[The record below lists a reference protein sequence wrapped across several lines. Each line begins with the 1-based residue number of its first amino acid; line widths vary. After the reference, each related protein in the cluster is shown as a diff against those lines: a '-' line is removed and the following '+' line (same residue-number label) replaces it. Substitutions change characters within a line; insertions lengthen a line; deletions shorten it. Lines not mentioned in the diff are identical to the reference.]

1 MKKLGSIVIFVCFIL
16 WLFYDFLTANK
27 SFEALYK
34 SYVPE
39 KSFDS
44 ITSATAKVAI
54 VPSDDPELADP
65 ISRTSS
71 SISYEQI
78 EDMVRRAIDLAGGL
92 DWFISPGDMVL
103 IKPNIVEV
111 EPSGSGVVTDT
122 RVIKAVVKIVDEIDP
137 GNMEIV
143 IGEGSPAPIPEEKV
157 YVDGSLKSWGK
168 LWDIAGYQDLL
179 EDPFLEGINY
189 RLSNLNGSPSE
200 DPWQDLVE
208 VSGNFQALP
217 QEGKYFIHKDVLN
230 ADAYITVPVMKI
242 HDMGLT
248 CSLKNQIGLAAC
260 TKYGFWKTKGVPQ
273 DNYQTKLTHKI
284 QAPKYWNAKEIVD
297 LSTIA
302 GIDFVVVDAIMCLE
316 KQKYALRSGNKITNQ
331 VRMNTIIAGPDP
343 VAVDHVCTRIMSLNP
358 DDCEQITLA
367 EKVGLGTNDPEAIT
381 VVGTQIKDVAKK
393 FIKNPN
399 KDAEFGQSNRT
410 WLLKGPYSISG
421 VSDPIDH
428 DFIENEN
435 LQAPEAGQDDWSEP
449 IYFTDD
455 RIDLGDYFDDPSDV
469 VSYAFAYF
477 DAPKDQEAEL
487 WIGSDDALK
496 IYING
501 QVVYNFSSVRSYG
514 KNDFVSEKVK
524 ANIKA
529 GENTLLVKSIQK
541 YGYYQFALNICE
553 PESNPNYDGNRI
565 WPLKFKTSS
574 DFPSSV
580 NKQLDSHPAHYTLNN
595 CYPNPFNSTTTI
607 SFDLPKSEYITI
619 KIYNTIGQELAV
631 LVDGVH
637 SAGTHNLLWN
647 ADGYPSGVY
656 ICTMNAGGPSTG
668 SGQIFVASKKIVL
681 QK

>member
-1 MKKLGSIVIFVCFIL
+1 MKKLSRIVILVGLIL
-16 WLFYDFLTANK
+16 WLFYDFSTANR

-34 SYVPE
+34 SFVPE

-111 EPSGSGVVTDT
+111 EPSSSGVVTDT
-122 RVIKAVVKIVDEIDP
+122 RVVKAVVKIVDEIDP
-137 GNMEIV
+137 GN
-143 IGEGSPAPIPEEKV
+143 
-157 YVDGSLKSWGK
+157 
-168 LWDIAGYQDLL
+168 
-179 EDPFLEGINY
+179 
-189 RLSNLNGSPSE
+189 
-200 DPWQDLVE
+200 
-208 VSGNFQALP
+208 
-217 QEGKYFIHKDVLN
+217 
-230 ADAYITVPVMKI
+230 
-242 HDMGLT
+242 
-248 CSLKNQIGLAAC
+248 
-260 TKYGFWKTKGVPQ
+260 
-273 DNYQTKLTHKI
+273 
-284 QAPKYWNAKEIVD
+284 
-297 LSTIA
+297 
-302 GIDFVVVDAIMCLE
+302 
-316 KQKYALRSGNKITNQ
+316 KITNQ
-331 VRMNTIIAGPDP
+331 VRMNSIIAGPDP
-343 VAVDHVCTRIMSLNP
+343 VAVDHVCTRIMGLNP

-381 VVGTQIKDVAKK
+381 VVGTPIEAVAKK

-421 VSDPIDH
+421 ISDPIDH
-428 DFIENEN
+428 DFIENES
-435 LQAPEAGQDDWSEP
+435 LLAPQAGQDDWSEP

-455 RIDLGDYFDDPSDV
+455 RIDLGDYFDDPSNV

-501 QVVYNFSSVRSYG
+501 QVVYNFSGVRSYG

-565 WPLKFKTSS
+565 WPLKFKASS
-574 DFPSSV
+574 NFPSYV
-580 NKQLDSHPAHYTLNN
+580 NKQLDSHPAHYTLDN

-619 KIYNTIGQELAV
+619 KIYNTIGQELVV
-631 LVDGVH
+631 LADGVH
-637 SAGTHNLLWN
+637 SAGSHNLLWN

-668 SGQIFVASKKIVL
+668 SGQRFIASRKIIL
-681 QK
+681 RK